1 MDNTLRIPKKI
12 KTGVLIFGMKAT
24 ILYQILGVGAILFI
38 LVAFLSGFNFN
49 LTLYIIPAIITLI
62 CFIHPNGL
70 IYPFIIT
77 KAFIAYYRKNNKIF
91 YQPEQQIEYDK
102 VITTSNYKYGIRQPT
117 YTYDKKMKQ
126 YYIKEYIKADVY
138 DLSGHRLIKNIELNA
153 PEFKVINQKNVLF
166 MLPTIPFSI
175 NEEEITEP
183 LNIQIKGTYLKDKN
197 KE

>member
-1 MDNTLRIPKKI
+1 MDTTLTIPKKI

-24 ILYQILGVGAILFI
+24 ILYQILGVGAALFM

-70 IYPFIIT
+70 IYPFIIA

-91 YQPEQQIEYDK
+91 YQPQQKIKYDK
-102 VITTSNYKYGIRQPT
+102 VITTSNYKYGVKKPI
-117 YTYDKKMKQ
+117 YTYNKKMKQ
-126 YYIKEYIKADVY
+126 YFIKEYIKADVY

-153 PEFKVINQKNVLF
+153 QEFKVKNKKNVLF
-166 MLPTIPFSI
+166 LLPTIPFSI
-175 NEEEITEP
+175 NGEEIAEP
-183 LNIQIKGTYLKDKN
+183 LNIQIQGTCLKDKN

>member
-12 KTGVLIFGMKAT
+12 KTGVLIFGIKAT

-70 IYPFIIT
+70 IYPFIIA

-91 YQPEQQIEYDK
+91 YQPEQSVKYDK
-102 VITTSNYKYGIRQPT
+102 VVTTSNYKYGIKKPT
-117 YTYDKKMKQ
+117 YIYDKKMKQ

-138 DLSGHRLIKNIELNA
+138 DFSGHRLIKNIELNA
-153 PEFKVINQKNVLF
+153 PEFKVIKQKKVLF

-175 NEEEITEP
+175 NEEEIAEP